1 MNARARRPFLRL
13 VVDNTAAAAVR
24 ERNLQL
30 ADDLETISNLA
41 RTGHIGTL
49 AWIIVRPNGEVK
61 EGILG
66 KKGPDLPRVIE
77 GAANLQELLAEW
89 HQEELAGVQALG
101 TQPETRLVGDAS

>member
-49 AWIIVRPNGEVK
+49 AWIIVRPNGKIEK
-61 EGILG
+61 GILG
-66 KKGPDLPRVIE
+66 KQGPDLPSVIE

-89 HQEELAGVQALG
+89 HQEELAGGQALS
-101 TQPETRLVGDAS
+101 TQPETRWAEDAS

>member
-24 ERNLQL
+24 ERDLQL

-66 KKGPDLPRVIE
+66 KKGPALPRVIE
-77 GAANLQELLAEW
+77 GAASLQKALAEW
-89 HQEELAGVQALG
+89 HQEELAGGQALS
-101 TQPETRLVGDAS
+101 TQPETRWAEDAS

>member
-49 AWIIVRPNGEVK
+49 AWIIVRPNGE
-61 EGILG
+61 
-66 KKGPDLPRVIE
+66 
-77 GAANLQELLAEW
+77 LLAEW
-89 HQEELAGVQALG
+89 HQEELAGIQAPG
-101 TQPETRLVGDAS
+101 KQPVTRWAEDAS

>member
-1 MNARARRPFLRL
+1 M
-13 VVDNTAAAAVR
+13 
-24 ERNLQL
+24 
-30 ADDLETISNLA
+30 
-41 RTGHIGTL
+41 

-77 GAANLQELLAEW
+77 GAASLQKALAEW

-101 TQPETRLVGDAS
+101 KQPETRWVGDA

>member
-41 RTGHIGTL
+41 RTGHIDTL
-49 AWIIVRPNGEVK
+49 AWIIVRPNGELK

-89 HQEELAGVQALG
+89 HQEELAGIQVPG
-101 TQPETRLVGDAS
+101 KQPGNRCAEDAS